1 MKKLITGAVAAL
13 ALLFGFASCSGD
25 LHDVSL
31 IDLSNY
37 AVIGSLNDF
46 SNTANPLTKNADG
59 TYSATWTAVC
69 SGQTS
74 KGGAGETF
82 AIIEQGDGT
91 WGTAYRLAQPK
102 SDGDAANVFSADN
115 NEQKVYQGQSADCM
129 LIPNDMVSKGDTV
142 KLTIT
147 PDATFI
153 TVKVSVEKS
162 DVPAAPQPYYLDGMY
177 LVGGVFNV
185 DGSSANTWSF
195 SSENLIW
202 GATTS
207 SQTGVVTY
215 TKDVTATATEGEMGI
230 NDSTWKNKQLGS
242 GVTIAADA
250 AEPKILDGEEGNFE
264 VTGLTV
270 GEPYRVEITT
280 TPEKVVSVKIF
291 KIAKVTLSFK
301 ITGLTE
307 GDSAWVNGSVWGSA
321 WPQGWPIKA
330 WNGETDEKNVGTT
343 DRYIAAHPAAVAD
356 SDGVAT
362 FDSSWNTTFIAKLGD
377 TMKWSCK
384 VVYIE
389 DGADWDADD
398 AVQDSGD
405 DLQFEYEVT
414 AGGAYT
420 FVIDAANGWEIS
432 VE

>member
-1 MKKLITGAVAAL
+1 MKKLIISTLAAA

-69 SGQTS
+69 GGQTS
-74 KGGAGETF
+74 KAGENAGETF

-102 SDGDAANVFSADN
+102 AEGDAANVFSSDN
-115 NEQKVYQGQSADCM
+115 SEQKVYQGQSADCM

-153 TVKVSVEKS
+153 SVKVSVEKS
-162 DVPAAPQPYYLDGMY
+162 DSPVIEPYYLDGMY

-185 DGSSANTWSF
+185 DGTSANTWSF

-202 GATTS
+202 GATTN
-207 SQTGVVTY
+207 SQTKVVSY
-215 TKDVTATATEGEMGI
+215 TKDVTATAAEGEMGI
-230 NDSTWKNKQLGS
+230 NDSTWGNKQLGS

-250 AEPKILDGEEGNFE
+250 ADATVLDGEKEGNFK

-270 GEPYRVEITT
+270 GDPYRVEITT
-280 TPEKVVSVKIF
+280 TPEKVVSVKIY

-307 GDSAWVNGSVWGSA
+307 GDSAWVNGSVWGSG
-321 WPQGWPIKA
+321 WPQGWPIVA
-330 WNGETDEKNVGTT
+330 WNSGNAEDTAK
-343 DRYIAAHPAAVAD
+343 YIAAHPAAVAD

-362 FDSSWNTTFIAKLGD
+362 FDPSWNTTFIAKLGD
-377 TMKWSCK
+377 TMDWACK

-389 DGADWDADD
+389 DGSAWDDD
-398 AVQDSGD
+398 GAVKGSGGT
-405 DLQFEYEVT
+405 DLQFKYEVT